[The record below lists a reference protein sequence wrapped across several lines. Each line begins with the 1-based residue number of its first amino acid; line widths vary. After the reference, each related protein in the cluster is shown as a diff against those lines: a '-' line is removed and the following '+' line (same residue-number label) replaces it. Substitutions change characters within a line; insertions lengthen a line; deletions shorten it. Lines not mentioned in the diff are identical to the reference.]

1 MKYLSTI
8 LLLGLLA
15 LTGCQQAAAPA
26 ATTAHDP
33 MFRVENWCQYNATV
47 SANGSAEHYL
57 PALRADGHPYYYE
70 QAVTAGDY
78 QLTVTIDAFG
88 NPSKVFTVTVPPTD
102 AGITF
107 AIPVYPSV
115 DWN

>member
-8 LLLGLLA
+8 LLLTALV

-47 SANGSAEHYL
+47 SANGSAQHYL
-57 PALRADGHPYYYE
+57 PALPASGNPYFYE
-70 QAVTAGDY
+70 QAVDAGTY
-78 QLTVTIDAFG
+78 QLTVSIDAFG
-88 NPSKVFTVTVPPTD
+88 SLTKVFTVIVPPTD

>member
-1 MKYLSTI
+1 MKYLLAI
-8 LLLGLLA
+8 LLLGLLV
-15 LTGCQQAAAPA
+15 LSGCPAPVAAPV
-26 ATTAHDP
+26 THDP

-47 SANGSAEHYL
+47 SANGSSQHYL
-57 PALRADGHPYYYE
+57 PAMPVGGPAYFYE
-70 QAVTAGDY
+70 QAVDAGSY
-78 QLTVTIDAFG
+78 QLTVSIDAFG
-88 NPSKVFTVTVPPTD
+88 SPTKVFTVTVPPTD